1 MCCLLNSDR
10 LETKSFVSEISGRIT
25 KTIALPPAPSKR
37 PKAYGTTIVESCLTV
52 VLFIR
57 NLYIERQVK
66 ELELWQEAE
75 QVKAKAN
82 YPAGCQ
88 NTANKDNIPE
98 NIRKEIGKQGR
109 FFAVIGA
116 PGKVHVKR
124 SPDRR
129 GPKDRRGLAQGMTG
143 VDGKNG
149 IPGAKG
155 ESGIRVAMQGNKDET
170 EITELLAPNEI
181 PDVIEEKGPRESS
194 KDELEDSVGSKG
206 NRDVQEKKEEK
217 ENPVTAWKR

>member
-1 MCCLLNSDR
+1 MEGPGQTLL
-10 LETKSFVSEISGRIT
+10 LLFCILSFFG
-25 KTIALPPAPSKR
+25 
-37 PKAYGTTIVESCLTV
+37 SCLTV

-57 NLYIERQVK
+57 NLYVERQVK
-66 ELELWQEAE
+66 ELELWQESE
-75 QVKAKAN
+75 QVKATAN

-88 NTANKDNIPE
+88 NTANKDNTPE
-98 NIRKEIGKQGR
+98 NIRKEIEKQGR
-109 FFAVIGA
+109 FFALIVA

-129 GPKDRRGLAQGMTG
+129 GPKGRRGLAPGMTG

-170 EITELLAPNEI
+170 EI
-181 PDVIEEKGPRESS
+181 PDVIEEKVNQRPRESS
-194 KDELEDSVGSKG
+194 EDELEDSVGSKG
-206 NRDVQEKKEEK
+206 NRDIRENKEKKEK
-217 ENPVTAWKR
+217 PVTGNGENLSGSD

>member
-1 MCCLLNSDR
+1 MEGPGQTLL
-10 LETKSFVSEISGRIT
+10 LLFCILSFFG
-25 KTIALPPAPSKR
+25 
-37 PKAYGTTIVESCLTV
+37 SCLTV

-57 NLYIERQVK
+57 NLYVERQVK
-66 ELELWQEAE
+66 ELELWQESE
-75 QVKAKAN
+75 QVKATAN

-88 NTANKDNIPE
+88 NTANKDNTP
-98 NIRKEIGKQGR
+98 
-109 FFAVIGA
+109 A

-129 GPKDRRGLAQGMTG
+129 GPKGRRGLAPGMTG

-170 EITELLAPNEI
+170 EI
-181 PDVIEEKGPRESS
+181 PDVIEEKVNQRPRESS
-194 KDELEDSVGSKG
+194 EDELEDSVGSKG
-206 NRDVQEKKEEK
+206 NRDIRENKEKKEK
-217 ENPVTAWKR
+217 PVTGNGENLSGSD